1 MASAS
6 SKTLIDI
13 FGRASK
19 RMKPTLTT
27 LCKSEDNTN
36 SSSTLTVDQKS
47 RIEHN
52 KNLALSKKNR
62 KICIERVSKHKGM
75 LNLLKKRIFTV
86 KKRSFVSNVIALSE
100 SLASGSV
107 KLKELLVEESW
118 LKALAGEFQKDYV
131 VNLSKFVETEI
142 CKDDYVYPPQHLI
155 FNALN
160 TTPFQSFKLI
170 EYIRYK
176 HR

>member
-19 RMKPTLTT
+19 RLKPT
-27 LCKSEDNTN
+27 LCKSEDNIN
-36 SSSTLTVDQKS
+36 SSSTLTVDQKL

-75 LNLLKKRIFTV
+75 LNLLK
-86 KKRSFVSNVIALSE
+86 NVAL
-100 SLASGSV
+100 
-107 KLKELLVEESW
+107 
-118 LKALAGEFQKDYV
+118 Q
-131 VNLSKFVETEI
+131 
-142 CKDDYVYPPQHLI
+142 
-155 FNALN
+155 
-160 TTPFQSFKLI
+160 
-170 EYIRYK
+170 
-176 HR
+176 